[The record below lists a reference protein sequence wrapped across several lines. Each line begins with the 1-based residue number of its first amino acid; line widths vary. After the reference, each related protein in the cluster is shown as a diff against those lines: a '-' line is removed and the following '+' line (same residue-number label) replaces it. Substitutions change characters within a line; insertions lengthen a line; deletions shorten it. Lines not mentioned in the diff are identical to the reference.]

1 MKTKEESKALNVNMR
16 LCTTA
21 ACILLPMDLSQCSHI
36 MKTQEV
42 AMGSKTS
49 YTISFSYE

>member
-42 AMGSKTS
+42 AMGSS